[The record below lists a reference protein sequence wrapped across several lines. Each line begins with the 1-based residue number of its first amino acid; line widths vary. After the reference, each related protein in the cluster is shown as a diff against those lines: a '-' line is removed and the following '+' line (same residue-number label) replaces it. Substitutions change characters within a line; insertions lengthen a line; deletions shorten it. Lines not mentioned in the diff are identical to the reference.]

1 MQQDPENLLMSH
13 IIKFYNQKKYINKLL
28 TILKPELNN
37 NENINSKISLR
48 LIDWFITNYAKKYN
62 INIIKDNNFFNI
74 YLSYKA
80 QLKAYSKKYFDPFR
94 RRQRIKF
101 NYGDNNY
108 IETTIGQ
115 LNLFKWLFQN
125 NIIEYIQN
133 NVEKIENDMFSSHKK
148 NKKKIISKNMN
159 LYLEN
164 RIIHFE

>member
-13 IIKFYNQKKYINKLL
+13 IIKFYNQKKYIDKLL
-28 TILKPELNN
+28 NILKPRL
-37 NENINSKISLR
+37 NENSSSRISLR

-62 INIIKDNNFFNI
+62 INIIRNNQFFNI

-101 NYGDNNY
+101 NHGQNNY

-125 NIIEYIQN
+125 DIIEYIETN
-133 NVEKIENDMFSSHKK
+133 IENIEDDMFSSHKK
-148 NKKKIISKNMN
+148 NKKKSIPKNMN
-159 LYLEN
+159 LYIEN
-164 RIIHFE
+164 RTIHFE